1 MIRNASGLALPAI
14 CENRL
19 LGFRVLK
26 VRAVRTLPPH
36 IKRNANCQKHER
48 NDKRHLIRSPITALD
63 AIPCA
68 LFLEKTRDYT
78 ESTTN
83 HGTTVHSIIS
93 FSRLTLQHEFL

>member
-68 LFLEKTRDYT
+68 LFLENRDYT
-78 ESTTN
+78 ESTRAA
-83 HGTTVHSIIS
+83 TTIHAIIS
-93 FSRLTLQHEFL
+93 FSWLALQHEFL